1 MKGLLFF
8 LISGIA
14 ASFIGYFGLWYG
26 IAIAPLILAPIFQI
40 KPSNGFV
47 LGFTSTFICWFIAM
61 LVRDIPNNHLLSH
74 KMAVMFHIHD
84 FGLLIF
90 TIASIGGIISGLAAC
105 SGALLFG
112 KKAG

>member
-8 LISGIA
+8 LISGIT
-14 ASFIGYFGLWYG
+14 ASIIAYFGLWYG
-26 IAIAPLILAPIFQI
+26 IAIAPFVLAPIFKL

-47 LGFTSTFICWFIAM
+47 LGFASAFMSWFIAM

-90 TIASIGGIISGLAAC
+90 IIASIGGLISGLSAC
-105 SGALLFG
+105 SSTLLFV
-112 KKAG
+112 KKS